1 MTEINSEDRAAQA
14 EQIHA
19 AWKAFDRRLLT
30 FVEAMQHEQD
40 RLVLEIRGSG
50 EVPRVEFRL
59 RGDML
64 HATIGEDE
72 YDECVVEREA
82 IAHRAVML
90 LRNIALVPHP
100 DLLTHR
106 ASGPCAAMSPVLGL
120 AWTGGERPP
129 LDFYIESDRERLLD
143 IIEET
148 VGSVHDVERD
158 EDGDLVIE
166 HMGQYVWVRVLPDAP
181 AIEIYTRV
189 AHGVRSRR
197 RTAVE
202 LSILNRSNPW
212 VWWQL
217 KGRDVVQTATVESM
231 PFSPY
236 HLTTTLTVF
245 LTAMSATRDDL
256 ALRVEG
262 EVA

>member
-1 MTEINSEDRAAQA
+1 MTEINHDDRAAQA
-14 EQIHA
+14 EEIHA
-19 AWKAFDRRLLT
+19 AWKAFDRRLLS
-30 FVEAMQHEQD
+30 FVEAMRHEQD
-40 RLVLEIRGSG
+40 RLVLEIRGSD
-50 EVPRVEFRL
+50 EVPRVDFRL

-129 LDFYIESDRERLLD
+129 LDFYIESDQEQLLD

-166 HMGQYVWVRVLPDAP
+166 HMGQRVFIRVLPDAP
-181 AIEIYTRV
+181 AIEIFARV
-189 AHGVRSRR
+189 AHDVRSRH

-202 LSILNRSNPW
+202 ISILNRSNPW

-217 KGRDVVQTATVESM
+217 WERNVIQTSTVESM
-231 PFSPY
+231 PFAPH
-236 HLTTTLTVF
+236 HLMTTLAVF
-245 LTAMSATRDDL
+245 LQAMATRDDL
-256 ALRVEG
+256 ALRVGG